1 MSHVSLYSSQLLN
14 ELHELFP
21 ELLYRPERFHTVQDV
36 LYYIIH
42 VANRNPYSSGN
53 REYTQSIRPAY
64 IRNLV
69 LHRNPSTRTPFQDRY
84 GIHEIMEQR
93 RERRRQQAQQAQ
105 QTHQEEQTQQQE
117 QQEQQE
123 QHEQQEQQE
132 QQEQEQQEQQ
142 AQQAESSSESVV
154 NANNTSTEQLLTSL
168 FSGLLNI
175 PSSSL
180 TLSSSS
186 VFRNGLMRIPTPE
199 QIQANTDYFV
209 AVSNIDDNCAI
220 CQDPMLEEQILRM
233 IYACGHVYHTVCL
246 ERAFTISGRC
256 PNCRYDITAPL

>member
-93 RERRRQQAQQAQ
+93 RERRRQQAQQA
-105 QTHQEEQTQQQE
+105 HQEEQTQQEQQVQQEQQAQQE

-123 QHEQQEQQE
+123 
-132 QQEQEQQEQQ
+132 
-142 AQQAESSSESVV
+142 QQAESSSESVV
-154 NANNTSTEQLLTSL
+154 NANNTSAEQLLTSL

-175 PSSSL
+175 PSSL
-180 TLSSSS
+180 TLSSSD